1 MSSGILWALLCLRV
15 VWWRPV
21 RGEIEDYE
29 RQKDLMNL
37 NTVDSL
43 LRGVGCNMMARSP
56 QDMTPEE
63 CLADLSL
70 YLLQDPKALVLA
82 VGAVKAHAQSFQPEL
97 LLKAIKKRRCDFNVI
112 GALLSKSKDSR
123 FLEVI
128 KYCRDQNFSSELPT
142 KALCFSL
149 KIGQCETD
157 EEFQG
162 FGIRISQMD
171 PVDDKKISKR
181 DFRSGQ

>member
-1 MSSGILWALLCLRV
+1 
-15 VWWRPV
+15 
-21 RGEIEDYE
+21 
-29 RQKDLMNL
+29 MNW

-43 LRGVGCNMMARSP
+43 LRGIGCNMTASSP

-82 VGAVKAHAQSFQPEL
+82 VGAVKAHAQFFQPEI
-97 LLKAIKKRRCDFNVI
+97 LLKAITKRRCDFNVI

-123 FLEVI
+123 FLDVI
-128 KYCRDQNFSSELPT
+128 EYCRDQKFISELPT
-142 KALCFSL
+142 KILCFSL
-149 KIGQCETD
+149 KIGQCGVD
-157 EEFQG
+157 EDFES

-181 DFRSGQ
+181 VFRSGQ

>member
-1 MSSGILWALLCLRV
+1 
-15 VWWRPV
+15 
-21 RGEIEDYE
+21 
-29 RQKDLMNL
+29 MNI
-37 NTVDSL
+37 VDSL
-43 LRGVGCNMMARSP
+43 LRGIGCNMTASSP
-56 QDMTPEE
+56 QDMTSEE

-82 VGAVKAHAQSFQPEL
+82 IGAVKAHAQSFQPEI

-112 GALLSKSKDSR
+112 GALLVKSKDSR

-128 KYCRDQNFSSELPT
+128 EYCRDQKFVSELPT
-142 KALCFSL
+142 KILCFSL
-149 KIGQCETD
+149 NIEQYGTD
-157 EEFQG
+157 KEFQG